1 MNLLHYLKN
10 EKAISTIIIIGAIVV
25 FSAFPLFFWN
35 EISLSTSRK
44 INAEKF
50 GQFGD
55 FIGGFIG
62 SIWALA
68 GVFLFY
74 KALVEQRVDLDNNRQ
89 ALTLQVAALEQQIE
103 EFKLNRNEQKLSRRV
118 YEEQSKTAMTQQF
131 ESSFYSLLNLYLNI
145 KNNLNVI
152 KPSYFKSLVDE
163 VLNHSE
169 TYDANPLLHRKNL
182 VNSFIEVYD
191 KKSEELSRYFR
202 SFYRLIIIIDDS
214 PNLTDKEK
222 FYYAKILR
230 AQLSDNELIILSY
243 NSYTFFGKKVQS
255 FILKYNLLKHLPIL
269 QLPSLANFK
278 PQCDDGSLINLVD
291 LLSAFLRKNLP
302 RYYDVTN
309 DKPKI
314 EEDFDE
320 LKVIF
325 GIYFDDDISIKL
337 YFQNEIENGL
347 SNIDIGE
354 FIYLFSH
361 EILIFQTYLLDREIT
376 IEKSKIEF
384 EEKIAFCITIK
395 TDELINL
402 NEDEF

>member
-291 LLSAFLRKNLP
+291 LLSAF
-302 RYYDVTN
+302 
-309 DKPKI
+309 
-314 EEDFDE
+314 
-320 LKVIF
+320 
-325 GIYFDDDISIKL
+325 
-337 YFQNEIENGL
+337 
-347 SNIDIGE
+347 
-354 FIYLFSH
+354 
-361 EILIFQTYLLDREIT
+361 
-376 IEKSKIEF
+376 
-384 EEKIAFCITIK
+384 
-395 TDELINL
+395 
-402 NEDEF
+402 